1 MKFPKK
7 LSTSLLRRRSTRVQ
21 LPPRASHMD
30 FLETSLVGLITVFF
44 MTGCLQTRNDVK
56 DNEQRHVMQQQV
68 STLQKT
74 NADVGNRFSDL
85 EEQMRSLTGRVDVV
99 ENKMGQSNSGVEN
112 ALKSSQQ
119 QNMDTN
125 QKVALLQ
132 DALVKMDK
140 QMDAMN
146 AELQALKANQAAAAA
161 RASAEQVS
169 KKESRKDG
177 YEAGQEYFTKKDWK
191 QAILQYQKY
200 RDESPKGSH
209 FADATYKI
217 GVAFQ
222 ELGMKD
228 EAKTF
233 YDEVVSK
240 YPKSEEARRAKIR
253 IKGLKK

>member
-1 MKFPKK
+1 MK
-7 LSTSLLRRRSTRVQ
+7 
-21 LPPRASHMD
+21 
-30 FLETSLVGLITVFF
+30 SLVVVALTGL
-44 MTGCLQTRNDVK
+44 MLTGCLQTRNDVR
-56 DNEQRHVMQQQV
+56 DNEQRSVMQQQV
-68 STLQKT
+68 STLQRT
-74 NADVGNRFSDL
+74 NADTGSRFSEL

-99 ENKMGQSNSGVEN
+99 ENKMGQNSSGVES

-119 QNMDTN
+119 QHSDLN
-125 QKVALLQ
+125 QKLALLQ

-140 QMDAMN
+140 QMDSMN
-146 AELQALKANQAAAAA
+146 SEIQALKASQAAAAT
-161 RASAEQVS
+161 RAEQS
-169 KKESRKDG
+169 AKQAASRKDG
-177 YEAGQEYFTKKDWK
+177 YEAGQEFFTKKDWK

-233 YDEVVSK
+233 YDEVASK

>member
-1 MKFPKK
+1 MK
-7 LSTSLLRRRSTRVQ
+7 
-21 LPPRASHMD
+21 
-30 FLETSLVGLITVFF
+30 SLVVVALTGL
-44 MTGCLQTRNDVK
+44 MLTGCLQTRNDVR

-85 EEQMRSLTGRVDVV
+85 EEEMRSLTGRVDVV
-99 ENKMGQSNSGVEN
+99 ENKLGQSNSGVES

-119 QNMDTN
+119 QNMDLS
-125 QKVALLQ
+125 QKVVLLQ

-146 AELQALKANQAAAAA
+146 SEIQALKANQAAAAS
-161 RASAEQVS
+161 RASEVSS

-177 YEAGQEYFTKKDWK
+177 YEAGQEFFTKKDWK